1 MKLKMLNFQ
10 SLDPGNEQFITISS
24 TDYHRNFRFL
34 SFLWKLAILL
44 ADRQ

>member
-10 SLDPGNEQFITISS
+10 SPDPGNEQFITISS

-34 SFLWKLAILL
+34 SFFMEVGNSTS
-44 ADRQ
+44 